1 MEIHNVAKLRKK
13 VRTVSGVT
21 IVSVMTAPLPCPG
34 KCIYCPG
41 GDFKEQPSPKSY
53 LPKSPTVLRASRFNY
68 DAREQVE
75 ARVQALNAIGHI
87 SEKNEVIVMGGTFMA
102 TPNVYR
108 YEFIKGIYN
117 GLNGYVS
124 KDLEEAKKFN
134 ETAKQR
140 CVALC
145 IETRPDWCHDFQID
159 EMLSFGTT
167 RVEIGIQVPDD
178 ESYKLTKRG
187 HTVQHVIETTRKL
200 KDAGFKVFYHYMCNL
215 PGSDF
220 EKDIMLYEK
229 LFSNSD
235 FQPDGL
241 KIYPCQVIENTEMAG
256 WIEDGRHIP
265 YTDDQ
270 LVDLIAK
277 CKLLTPRYAR
287 IQSIMRAFPAEYIV
301 GGSKYSHLRMAAQAL
316 LKKQGKQCKCIRCR
330 EVGYNIIAGKKI
342 NPENVKLNRMDYDA
356 SGGKEIFLSFDDS
369 VTDSVIG
376 ILRLR
381 IPSFSNLTNSLSS
394 KSSSHDSHRPEITNT
409 STIVRELHV
418 YGWQK
423 GFGDEKALGET
434 FQHRGYGRKLLEE
447 AEKITKEIGFDKIVV
462 ISGIGARKYYEKF
475 GYILEGAYMAKNI

>member
-1 MEIHNVAKLRKK
+1 MEIQNIGKLRKK

-21 IVSVMTAPLPCPG
+21 IVSVMTKPLPCPG

-41 GDFKEQPSPKSY
+41 GDFKEIPSPKSY
-53 LPKSPTVLRASRFNY
+53 LPKSPTVLRASRFDY
-68 DAREQVE
+68 DARLQVE
-75 ARVQALNAIGHI
+75 ARIQALNAIGHI
-87 SEKNEVIVMGGTFMA
+87 SDKNEVIVMGGTFMA
-102 TPNVYR
+102 TPKSYR
-108 YEFIKGIYN
+108 YEFIKGIYD
-117 GLNGYVS
+117 GLNGVVS
-124 KDLEEAKKFN
+124 KDLGEAKKFN

-178 ESYKLTKRG
+178 HSYELTKRG
-187 HTVQHVIETTRKL
+187 HTVNDVIETTRKL

-215 PGSDF
+215 PGSNF
-220 EKDIMLYEK
+220 EKDIRLYEQ
-229 LFSNSD
+229 LFTDSR

-241 KIYPCQVIENTEMAG
+241 KIYPCQVIGDTEMVE
-256 WIEDGRHIP
+256 WVKDGRHIP
-265 YTDDQ
+265 YTDEQ

-301 GGSKYSHLRMAAQAL
+301 GGTKYSHLRMAAQAL
-316 LKKQGKQCKCIRCR
+316 LKKLGKQCKCIRCR
-330 EVGYNIIAGKKI
+330 EVGYNIMAGKQIKE
-342 NPENVKLNRMDYDA
+342 ENVKLNRIDYDA

-369 VTDSVIG
+369 VTDSVVG

-381 IPSFSNLTNSLSS
+381 IPNNPA
-394 KSSSHDSHRPEITNT
+394 RPELRGAVI
-409 STIVRELHV
+409 IRELHV

-423 GFGDEKALGET
+423 GIGNDDSNLGQS
-434 FQHRGYGRKLLEE
+434 FQHRGYGKKLLEE
-447 AEKITKEIGFDKIVV
+447 AELITKEAGFNKIAV

-475 GYILEGAYMAKNI
+475 GYKLEGPYMVKDI